1 MKYEFKRSVYYDTI
15 KSIKQAKVTFLLGPR
30 KCGKTVCMKQICDT
44 LDNTV
49 YVDVKSSLKT
59 DSQKIDFIKLV
70 VKDIED
76 DKDVIYLIDEAT
88 YLFIPD
94 KDIAEIANAFSDFNN
109 KNTKIVFSGSQSRA
123 LDFWGHLAFAGNAAF
138 VNCDFLAYPEWLA
151 YKGNSEVSEK
161 TYIEFIFN
169 TREFYSDFN
178 SIREYLQGC
187 LDETVISNR
196 KAIEYA
202 VDNCDFDLGVEAL
215 LDVLYG
221 TLISL
226 HNRVAYKTFA
236 DAGLFERTLI
246 SYFSKEVLAINNEE
260 LAKRIDGVLGRRYSN
275 FKEMTGHDC
284 LTALQF
290 LSNCGLVSITYQS
303 DELKVDPY
311 VATKLL
317 KESSELYLKPD
328 VFDKFNITVN
338 YPMFYLELV
347 KSVLQNDMPDE
358 IPRSLLG
365 SIVECHVRSLLPTT
379 GCFEYR
385 TRDGIE
391 IDYVDTSGLAIEI
404 SVANKHNK
412 DTNFDKLPDSYRKI
426 LLTKNSLG
434 TVNGIE
440 HIPYY
445 QFIFDK
451 SAGKDLVNGL
461 NKGQLLS
468 EKCTSMGLFDNKHK

>member
-49 YVDVKSSLKT
+49 YMDVKSNLKT

-109 KNTKIVFSGSQSRA
+109 QNTKIVFSGSQSRA

-151 YKGNSEVSEK
+151 YKGSSEVSEK
-161 TYIEFIFN
+161 TYVEFISN

-196 KAIEYA
+196 KAIEYV

-221 TLISL
+221 TLVTL
-226 HNRVAYKTFA
+226 HNRVAYKTF
-236 DAGLFERTLI
+236 
-246 SYFSKEVLAINNEE
+246 
-260 LAKRIDGVLGRRYSN
+260 
-275 FKEMTGHDC
+275 
-284 LTALQF
+284 
-290 LSNCGLVSITYQS
+290 
-303 DELKVDPY
+303 
-311 VATKLL
+311 L
-317 KESSELYLKPD
+317 KEL
-328 VFDKFNITVN
+328 
-338 YPMFYLELV
+338 
-347 KSVLQNDMPDE
+347 
-358 IPRSLLG
+358 
-365 SIVECHVRSLLPTT
+365 
-379 GCFEYR
+379 
-385 TRDGIE
+385 
-391 IDYVDTSGLAIEI
+391 
-404 SVANKHNK
+404 
-412 DTNFDKLPDSYRKI
+412 
-426 LLTKNSLG
+426 
-434 TVNGIE
+434 
-440 HIPYY
+440 
-445 QFIFDK
+445 
-451 SAGKDLVNGL
+451 
-461 NKGQLLS
+461 
-468 EKCTSMGLFDNKHK
+468 